1 MNNWNT
7 GMILSMIGLSISGAI
22 LIYGIFSF
30 IMMVIKD
37 FSEKESTKKF
47 VSRFFVSEKMAN
59 FLFGTFFVVG
69 VVSLMIFFVSEEVAK
84 RNNIKQEFVEKFKDS
99 EFYKGT
105 AGANTFVAMSPKL
118 SEDQRVLIDNNTK
131 YFVDTITK
139 ISIEEF
145 MDISSSEK
153 LEMIL
158 NAHKLKE

>member
-37 FSEKESTKKF
+37 FSKKESTKKF

-69 VVSLMIFFVSEEVAK
+69 VVSLMIFFVS
-84 RNNIKQEFVEKFKDS
+84 
-99 EFYKGT
+99 
-105 AGANTFVAMSPKL
+105 
-118 SEDQRVLIDNNTK
+118 
-131 YFVDTITK
+131 
-139 ISIEEF
+139 
-145 MDISSSEK
+145 
-153 LEMIL
+153 
-158 NAHKLKE
+158 